1 LLRLDHVLVS
11 PGVEVQA
18 IQEGVGQG
26 SDHRPVIADLALL
39 P

>member
-1 LLRLDHVLVS
+1 LLLLDHGLIS
-11 PGVEVQA
+11 PGVEMQV

-26 SDHRPVIADLALL
+26 SDHRPVISDLALL